1 MNELRIRQ
9 GTERAN
15 FMQNKVKQLN
25 QSKFGDTEV
34 MSSQNFLRTE
44 DKANFE
50 KELMKPASY
59 NILNKNRKLIGQEAN
74 SIFKRPI

>member
-59 NILNKNRKLIGQEAN
+59 NILNKKRKLIGQEAN